1 MPKIIFDYLSV
12 KTTIEC
18 DSEEKIKEI
27 FQRFA
32 LEKGIDLKRLYFLY
46 NANLIME
53 HEIKFSELI
62 NFQDRERNEMNIL
75 VYKTDESIEEEDNKK
90 IRNLSVE
97 VICPIFKESNL
108 VNIKDYKINLNNCKY
123 GHKINKILLK
133 YYEKTQKIESK
144 IICNK
149 CKITNKKEVF
159 KNEFYI
165 CNTCQMNLCPLCYFN
180 HDKSHKIINY
190 DEKNNTCYIHNEKYI
205 KFCNKCNKYI
215 CSKCEETHK
224 NHDIINYND
233 ILPNNNVEEEI
244 KEFKK
249 NIDKINNE
257 IKDII
262 DKLNDITKNINLY
275 YNICDNIIKSD
286 SDNKNIPLLKNKIE
300 FLNYN
305 KIIIKEI
312 EEIINSNNI
321 NDKFNK
327 LMIIYDKMNSQV
339 NSVYNNFI
347 ISEININDSNKNKY
361 IRIINSFEQAKR
373 ENEWNDDKDDNKFEN
388 EKEILENCLI
398 KIDNKEI
405 PFSYKYKF
413 NKKGKHL
420 IEYYFSKDLTKT
432 NYLFYDCQYLT
443 SINLSNINTKNVTN
457 MSCMFNWCESLEIID
472 LSNINTENVTNMSCM
487 FNGCKSLVN
496 IDLSKLDTQNVTDM
510 SCMFNWCKSL
520 KIIDLRNIN
529 TEKVTDMKFMFNG
542 CKSLENLDLSSFNTK
557 NVINMKFMFNECK
570 SLSNINLS
578 NFETQNVIDMS
589 YMFNWCNSIKNLDLS
604 KFITKKVKNMS
615 YMFNGCKSLTN
626 IDLSNFDTQNAK
638 KNIKYIFNGCK
649 SLIKKKVFVKDN
661 KLLSLLNK

>member
-1 MPKIIFDYLSV
+1 MLKIIFTFESE
-12 KTTIEC
+12 KIKIEC
-18 DSEEKIKEI
+18 DSEKKIKEI

-32 LEKGIDLKRLYFLY
+32 LEKRIDLNSLYFIY
-46 NANLIME
+46 NAILITE
-53 HEIKFSELI
+53 QEKKLSEII
-62 NFQDRERNEMNIL
+62 NNQDRERNEMNIL
-75 VYKTDESIEEEDNKK
+75 VYPANENENGENVIVSKEI
-90 IRNLSVE
+90 
-97 VICPIFKESNL
+97 ICPICKENIL

-123 GHKINKILLK
+123 GHKINNILLK
-133 YYEKTQKIESK
+133 DYEKFQKIDISK

-149 CKITNKKEVF
+149 CNDKNKGEVY
-159 KNEFYI
+159 KNEFYK
-165 CNTCQMNLCPLCYFN
+165 CNTCQMNLCPLCYSE

-190 DEKNNTCYIHNEKYI
+190 DEKNNACYIHNEKYI

-233 ILPNNNVEEEI
+233 ILSNKNVEEEI
-244 KEFKK
+244 KEFK
-249 NIDKINNE
+249 NYIDKINNE

-347 ISEININDSNKNKY
+347 ISEIIINDSNKNKY
-361 IRIINSFEQAKR
+361 IRIINSFEQAKK
-373 ENEWNDDKDDNKFEN
+373 ENEWNNDKDDNKFEN

-413 NKKGKHL
+413 SKNGKHL

-570 SLSNINLS
+570 SLPNINLS
-578 NFETQNVIDMS
+578 NFETQNVTDMS
-589 YMFNWCNSIKNLDLS
+589 YMFNWCNSFKNLDLS

-626 IDLSNFDTQNAK
+626 IDLSNFDTQNVK
-638 KNIKYIFNGCK
+638 KIKHIFNGCK
-649 SLIKKKVFVKDN
+649 SLIKKKIFVKDN